1 MSEAFKPGTTDH
13 LVTRV
18 SHPSIT
24 TFLLC
29 GYTIATDFIFLEY
42 FTLKAMFTRIS
53 LLFSLILVRK
63 TTQIISIS
71 RFTKIEYYVGIL
83 PRYLY
88 LLELTSLFDSPF
100 CSLFRK
106 PRKEVTMDIEIVFF
120 RLLLKRH
127 TLILILFQLL
137 CLSGINHYT
146 SV

>member
-1 MSEAFKPGTTDH
+1 MSEAFEPGTTDH

-29 GYTIATDFIFLEY
+29 GYTITTDFIFLEY
-42 FTLKAMFTRIS
+42 FTMKAMFTRIS
-53 LLFSLILVRK
+53 LLFSLIGKIVVLLLI
-63 TTQIISIS
+63 TSIY
-71 RFTKIEYYVGIL
+71 RFTSIEYYVGIL
-83 PRYLY
+83 PRHLY
-88 LLELTSLFDSPF
+88 LFELTLFDSPF

-106 PRKEVTMDIEIVFF
+106 PGKEETMDIEIVFF